1 MKYDFNLENQK
12 EARKKLAIKILI
24 TFLEICVV
32 VALGYLITHWGM
44 RIYTVSG
51 QDMLPTL
58 EKGDRILVNKF
69 SYRIHSIK
77 RNDVVVV
84 RLSGSEHSY
93 YSAERVIGLPGETV
107 QIKEGRVYIDG
118 EKMKE
123 KYKFPL
129 MENGGL
135 ALEEITLD
143 EDEYFVLCDNRNSGE
158 DSRNANVGN
167 VLRDNIVGKAW
178 FRMNTLEIVSFLD
191 GFSKDSKEKSTVSPA
206 AGGNKK

>member
-1 MKYDFNLENQK
+1 MKYDFDLENQR

-24 TFLEICVV
+24 TVLEVCVV
-32 VALGYLITHWGM
+32 ILLGYLFTHKGM
-44 RIYTVSG
+44 QIFTVSG
-51 QDMLPTL
+51 QDMNPTL
-58 EKGDRILVNKF
+58 ENGDRILVNKM

-77 RNDVVVV
+77 RNDVVIV
-84 RLSGSEHSY
+84 RQSGSEHNY
-93 YSAERVIGLPGETV
+93 YSPERVIGLPGETV

-118 EKMKE
+118 EKLKE
-123 KYKFPL
+123 KYDFPA

-167 VLRDNIVGKAW
+167 VLRENIIGKAW
-178 FRMNTLEIVSFLD
+178 FRMNTMEIISFLD
-191 GFSKDSKEKSTVSPA
+191 AFSDKKQDKVTASPE
-206 AGGNKK
+206 GVNE

>member
-1 MKYDFNLENQK
+1 MKYDFDLENQR

-24 TFLEICVV
+24 TVLEVCVV
-32 VALGYLITHWGM
+32 ILLGYLFTHKGM
-44 RIYTVSG
+44 QIFTVSG
-51 QDMLPTL
+51 QDMNPTL
-58 EKGDRILVNKF
+58 ENGDRILVNKM

-77 RNDVVVV
+77 RNDVVIV
-84 RLSGSEHSY
+84 RQSGSEHNY
-93 YSAERVIGLPGETV
+93 YSPERVIGLPGETV

-118 EKMKE
+118 EKLKE
-123 KYKFPL
+123 KYDFPA

-167 VLRDNIVGKAW
+167 VLRENIIGKAW
-178 FRMNTLEIVSFLD
+178 FRMNTMEIISFLD
-191 GFSKDSKEKSTVSPA
+191 AFSDKKQDKATPSPE
-206 AGGNKK
+206 GVNE